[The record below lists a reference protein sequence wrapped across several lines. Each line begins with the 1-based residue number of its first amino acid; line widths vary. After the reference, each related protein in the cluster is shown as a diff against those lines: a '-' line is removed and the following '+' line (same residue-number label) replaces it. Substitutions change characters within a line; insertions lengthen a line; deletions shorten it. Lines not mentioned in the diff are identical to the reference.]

1 MLVELCARN
10 YATDYG
16 FVNVGNGIFQGSSK
30 VFNAQ
35 EVIWIIFNNPK
46 WSTHKNKE
54 YTFI

>member
-10 YATDYG
+10 YATHYG
-16 FVNVGNGIFQGSSK
+16 FVNVGNGIFQASSK

-54 YTFI
+54 YTFT